1 LIRLQAAKVLRIMSA
16 IAQFRTE
23 YEESADRLI
32 LAAAMEACST
42 SQAVIEGGR
51 VIYANRAFAQMFGYA
66 QTSEV
71 RGRSVAEF
79 FSEAGMAT
87 RRDGSRI
94 HIQTSSASFRVK
106 GVDFGVI
113 SIDDVT
119 QQKRSEQQL
128 QESQKMEAV
137 GRLLGGVAH
146 DFNNLIT
153 GIMLYCD
160 LLIAGLGSDRRLRHH
175 AQEIRM
181 AGEQSAALIQ
191 QLLAVARPR
200 EVEPRVL
207 SVNEVV
213 CGMQDL
219 LARLIGENIELITA
233 LAGDLG
239 WVKMDPAQVQQIVMN
254 LVLNARDAMPDGGRV
269 TVKTRNCAGFPV
281 HPDDEKSTPT
291 PCIEFT
297 VIDTGCGMNAETRSH
312 LFEPFFTTKRPGQG
326 NGLGLATAFGIVKQ
340 AGGTIVVESEPGRGT
355 QVSVRLPRVEPE
367 PARKSEPQKP
377 ELTKSE
383 LTRGDAA

>member
-1 LIRLQAAKVLRIMSA
+1 
-16 IAQFRTE
+16 
-23 YEESADRLI
+23 
-32 LAAAMEACST
+32 
-42 SQAVIEGGR
+42 
-51 VIYANRAFAQMFGYA
+51 
-66 QTSEV
+66 
-71 RGRSVAEF
+71 
-79 FSEAGMAT
+79 
-87 RRDGSRI
+87 
-94 HIQTSSASFRVK
+94 
-106 GVDFGVI
+106 
-113 SIDDVT
+113 
-119 QQKRSEQQL
+119 
-128 QESQKMEAV
+128 MEAV

-175 AQEIRM
+175 AQEIRV

-200 EVEPRVL
+200 PVEPRVL

-213 CGMQDL
+213 RGMQEL

-233 LAGDLG
+233 LAGDLS

-269 TVKTRNCAGFPV
+269 TVQTRNCAGFLV
-281 HPDDEKSTPT
+281 HPDDEKSAPT
-291 PCIEFT
+291 PCVEFT
-297 VIDTGCGMNAETRSH
+297 VTDTGCGMNAETRSH

-367 PARKSEPQKP
+367 PARKSEPRQP
-377 ELTKSE
+377 EPQQSELTKSE

>member
-1 LIRLQAAKVLRIMSA
+1 
-16 IAQFRTE
+16 
-23 YEESADRLI
+23 
-32 LAAAMEACST
+32 
-42 SQAVIEGGR
+42 
-51 VIYANRAFAQMFGYA
+51 
-66 QTSEV
+66 
-71 RGRSVAEF
+71 
-79 FSEAGMAT
+79 
-87 RRDGSRI
+87 
-94 HIQTSSASFRVK
+94 
-106 GVDFGVI
+106 
-113 SIDDVT
+113 
-119 QQKRSEQQL
+119 
-128 QESQKMEAV
+128 MEAV

-160 LLIAGLGSDRRLRHH
+160 LLIAGLGGDRRLRHH

-200 EVEPRVL
+200 EVEPSVL

-213 CGMQDL
+213 CGMKDL

-233 LAGDLG
+233 LAGDLS

-269 TVKTRNCAGFPV
+269 TVQTRNCAGFLA
-281 HPDDEKSTPT
+281 HPDDEKSTPA
-291 PCIEFT
+291 PCVEFT
-297 VIDTGCGMNAETRSH
+297 VTDTGCGMNAETRSH

-340 AGGTIVVESEPGRGT
+340 CGGTIVVESEPGRGT
-355 QVSVRLPRVEPE
+355 QVSVRLPQVEPE
-367 PARKSEPQKP
+367 PAQKSEPRQP
-377 ELTKSE
+377 ELQQSEPQQSELTKSE
-383 LTRGDAA
+383 LTRGAAA